1 VKRVQGR
8 GIKIEVTPAA
18 KEFLIEQGW
27 DPVYG
32 ARPLKRAILRF
43 VEDELARKLLGSEF
57 VSGDSIRVDRGDGA
71 LTFQKNPG

>member
-1 VKRVQGR
+1 
-8 GIKIEVTPAA
+8 
-18 KEFLIEQGW
+18 
-27 DPVYG
+27 
-32 ARPLKRAILRF
+32 LRF